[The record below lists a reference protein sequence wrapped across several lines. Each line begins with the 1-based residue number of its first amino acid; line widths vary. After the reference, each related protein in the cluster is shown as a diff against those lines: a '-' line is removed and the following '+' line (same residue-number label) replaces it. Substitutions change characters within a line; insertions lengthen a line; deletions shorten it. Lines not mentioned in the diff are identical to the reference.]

1 MRKWSRYLVGV
12 VAIAGWLAL
21 VVSAGAET
29 CKLETKRLD
38 GTGRTALGNM
48 PVDYWFQSTSPQ
60 SFFMQIG
67 GPQGMIGGS
76 QQEGTPEFSKVISKE
91 PSTYNSQHPFR
102 GVAKLGS
109 QYFGFVFDTR
119 QRVTRRR
126 KKEKERGEIR
136 HED

>member
-1 MRKWSRYLVGV
+1 MRKWSRYIVGV

-21 VVSAGAET
+21 AVSAGAET

-38 GTGRTALGNM
+38 GTNRTHDGRTSR
-48 PVDYWFQSTSPQ
+48 ST
-60 SFFMQIG
+60 IG
-67 GPQGMIGGS
+67 FNRRVRSRSSCRLADRKGWS
-76 QQEGTPEFSKVISKE
+76 EDLEQEGTPEFSKVISKE

-119 QRVTRRR
+119 QS
-126 KKEKERGEIR
+126 
-136 HED
+136 